1 MPSFISRAKNA
12 WNAFMNKDPT
22 FWFSRQPSISTIKP
36 DRIQLGFGN
45 DRNLIAA
52 VYNRIAV
59 DCSEC
64 DVRHVLLDENDRY
77 LETLDTP
84 LNNCFKLAANLD
96 QTGVMLV
103 QDAVLTMLDEGSVAV
118 VPTDT
123 LGDPNDGD
131 SYKIL
136 ELRVGKVTEWMP
148 HYVKLHVYDE
158 NSGQKKDVVV
168 KKEITSISEN
178 PFYPVMNECNSF
190 AKRISRKLALLDYI
204 DEHNGAGKMDLI
216 IQLPYVAKTNAQ
228 MELAKQKREDI
239 EMQLNSS
246 KYGIAF
252 LDGTD
257 KITQLNRSVD
267 NQLIGEI
274 NELYSMFLDELGMTK
289 EILNGTA
296 DPQALNNYHHR
307 IIVPIMKALTL
318 PMKIKFLSKT
328 AISQHQSIE
337 FFNDP
342 FKSIPVNQLAEIV
355 DKFIRNEVATA
366 NEMRQFIGMKP
377 AKDSRAD
384 ELRNPNISA
393 SKEEE
398 HIDIDG
404 NRLGNSVT
412 K

>member
-404 NRLGNSVT
+404 NRLGIQ
-412 K
+412 

>member
-22 FWFSRQPSISTIKP
+22 YQFIREPSISTIKP

-64 DVRHVLLDENDRY
+64 DIRHVLLDENGRY
-77 LETLDTP
+77 LETKDST
-84 LNNCFKLAANLD
+84 LNNCFSLAANID

-103 QDAVLTMLDEGSVAV
+103 QDAVLTLLDKGSIAV

-123 LGDPNDGD
+123 IGDPTDGD
-131 SYKIL
+131 SYQIL
-136 ELRVGKVTEWMP
+136 ELRVGEITEWMP
-148 HYVKLHVYDE
+148 HYVKVHVYNE
-158 NSGQKKDVVV
+158 NTGQKKDIVV
-168 KKEITSISEN
+168 KKEIAAISEN

-190 AKRISRKLALLDYI
+190 AKRISRKLTLLDYI

-267 NQLIGEI
+267 NQLINEI

-328 AISQHQSIE
+328 AISQRQSIE

-377 AKDSRAD
+377 AKDPRAD

-393 SKEEE
+393 AKDDE
-398 HIDIDG
+398 HIDTDG
-404 NRLGNSVT
+404 NRLEVSVT

>member
-22 FWFSRQPSISTIKP
+22 FRLIREPSISTIKP
-36 DRIQLGFGN
+36 DRIQLGHGN

-64 DVRHVLLDENDRY
+64 DIRHVLLDENGRY
-77 LETLDTP
+77 LETKEST
-84 LNNCFKLAANLD
+84 LNDCFCLAANLD

-103 QDAVLTMLDEGSVAV
+103 QDAVLTMLDQGCIAI

-123 LGDPNDGD
+123 LGNPTDGD
-131 SYKIL
+131 AYQIL
-136 ELRVGKVTEWMP
+136 ELRVGTVTEWMP
-148 HYVKLHVYDE
+148 HYVKVHVYDE
-158 NSGQKKDVVV
+158 NSGQKKDVTLPKSSVA
-168 KKEITSISEN
+168 ITEN
-178 PFYPVMNECNSF
+178 PFYAVMNECNSL
-190 AKRISRKLALLDYI
+190 AKRIARKLALLDYI

-216 IQLPYVAKTNAQ
+216 IQLPYVAKTTAQ

-267 NQLIGEI
+267 NQLISEI
-274 NELYSMFLDELGMTK
+274 TELYQMFLDELGMTK

-296 DPQALNNYHHR
+296 DPQVLNNYHHR
-307 IIVPIMKALTL
+307 IIVPILKALTL

-328 AISQHQSIE
+328 AISQRQSIE

-377 AKDSRAD
+377 AKDARAD
-384 ELRNPNISA
+384 ELRNPNISEA
-393 SKEEE
+393 KDQE
-398 HIDIDG
+398 HVDING
-404 NRLGNSVT
+404 NQFENYQ
-412 K
+412 

>member
-22 FWFSRQPSISTIKP
+22 FWFSRQASISTIKP

-148 HYVKLHVYDE
+148 RYVKLHVYDE

-296 DPQALNNYHHR
+296 DPQALNSYHHR

-377 AKDSRAD
+377 AKDARAD

-393 SKEEE
+393 SKEED

-404 NRLGNSVT
+404 NHLGIQ
-412 K
+412 